1 MNSDLTAEL
10 KVHIFFYFAL
20 VISSNC
26 TGNFMLHSSSHELIS
41 TPSDM
46 DILVL
51 DGFVLVLVLFPMF
64 GFCHGFSMI

>member
-1 MNSDLTAEL
+1 M
-10 KVHIFFYFAL
+10 HFFFLFFSFAL

-26 TGNFMLHSSSHELIS
+26 TDNFIFHSSSHELIS

-51 DGFVLVLVLFPMF
+51 GGFVLVLVLFPMF
-64 GFCHGFSMI
+64 GFASMVSR